1 VPKVKLKKNETFNI
15 LIKRWLRA
23 VQKANIMKELKRR
36 EYYDKNK

>member
-1 VPKVKLKKNETFNI
+1 MPRVKLKKNEAFDV
-15 LIKRWLRA
+15 LIRRWVRA